1 MQSKISEIE
10 PKWQGIFCSSSRQLV
25 ETVLEGHE
33 NAKDAKKR
41 LQEYKAKVVAEV
53 NEESKE
59 LMRHALE
66 QVYWK

>member
-1 MQSKISEIE
+1 MTRYFLFS
-10 PKWQGIFCSSSRQLV
+10 PRQLV

-59 LMRHALE
+59 LMRQALE